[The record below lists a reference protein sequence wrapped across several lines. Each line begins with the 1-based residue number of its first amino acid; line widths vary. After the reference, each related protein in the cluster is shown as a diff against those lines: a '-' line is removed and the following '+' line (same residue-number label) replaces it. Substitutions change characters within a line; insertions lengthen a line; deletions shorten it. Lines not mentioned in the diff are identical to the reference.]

1 MKWKERMKVHFYTK
15 KKAARTH
22 SVSILLDPTNYFDK
36 YDVVVTTFSIITCN
50 EVDSKTAVRKSA
62 WIKRIEQTPSPNN
75 SNKRKKN
82 ENKVTFL
89 HLTFFQRVVLD
100 QAHTFAT
107 TTSKKY
113 IAIRNLKCRYRWCLC
128 DDVPVTPRRLSTLLT
143 FLTEG
148 NDNKLSIEQIA
159 SIAAAKDV
167 CAGSKYPKPNVIML
181 SRQKSDILR

>member
-1 MKWKERMKVHFYTK
+1 M
-15 KKAARTH
+15 
-22 SVSILLDPTNYFDK
+22 
-36 YDVVVTTFSIITCN
+36 
-50 EVDSKTAVRKSA
+50 RKSA

-75 SNKRKKN
+75 SNKRKTN

-113 IAIRNLKCRYRWCLC
+113 IAIRNLKCHYRWCLC

-181 SRQKSDILR
+181 SREKSDILR